1 MILFIFI
8 FFSLVL
14 LFKYLKFKNRL
25 IILDMN
31 NVLVHRVFKFTDEQ
45 PDTIPFH
52 PSATLL
58 GTKFYTWKRPHLD
71 EFIKRMFTNYTVAVW
86 SSAQGQNVEDL
97 VDFVFGEKK
106 KDLLFVW
113 DQSHCTFVPTD
124 KVKPVFYKNLDQVY
138 LKYPQFNRFNTLL
151 MDDSPGKVSMNHPDT
166 WLQIKAWRVVD
177 QEDEELRKILLI

>member
-1 MILFIFI
+1 
-8 FFSLVL
+8 
-14 LFKYLKFKNRL
+14 
-25 IILDMN
+25 MN

-52 PSATLL
+52 PSDTLL

-71 EFIKRMFTNYTVAVW
+71 EFIKRMFANYTVAVW

-113 DQSHCTFVPTD
+113 DQSHCTFAPTD
-124 KVKPVFYKNLDQVY
+124 NVKPIFYKNLDQVY

-151 MDDSPGKVSMNHPDT
+151 MDDSPVKVSMNHPDT
-166 WLQIKAWRVVD
+166 WLQIKPWIVVD
-177 QEDEELRKILLI
+177 QEDEELRKILFDMKND